1 MLLPLRPAAA
11 NQRARRL
18 AAGAAHL
25 LRPRPLA
32 AGATPPPASRCA
44 VPGGGS
50 GAMVCGGFACSKNC
64 LCALNLLYTVRGR
77 RAEARRREGGART
90 ALAGSPSPCGFCRRV
105 GRGGIGAQSGLRRL
119 LVLRGLGDATPG
131 PPLGRGLRL
140 RRGKVAP
147 VGPGFV
153 TAKTWLPGIK
163 IQGGRAA
170 VTRAG
175 VSFPA
180 PPTAGQAGPG
190 RGRRRGEGRP
200 GPPLPFLPCLQMS
213 LRQPRRELGRVY
225 FVIPQPGSSTGLSA
239 DW

>member
-1 MLLPLRPAAA
+1 MPQITGDGASGQNLRQPPSPPCASSFACFYLCA
-11 NQRARRL
+11 RQQPISGRGAWQRAPLTCCGRARSL
-18 AAGAAHL
+18 PAP
-25 LRPRPLA
+25 PRP
-32 AGATPPPASRCA
+32 PPPASCCA

-105 GRGGIGAQSGLRRL
+105 GRGGVGAQSGLRRL

-170 VTRAG
+170 VPRAG

-180 PPTAGQAGPG
+180 PPTAGRAGPG

-200 GPPLPFLPCLQMS
+200 GPPLPFLP
-213 LRQPRRELGRVY
+213 
-225 FVIPQPGSSTGLSA
+225 
-239 DW
+239 